1 LGAEAA
7 EIGVSY
13 MESLMRI
20 LAGGAGLL
28 CLALGFLLYENEE
41 GKIQS
46 TLENFWVSLDDQQ
59 RLALSRHRAFLRK
72 VALLTNIALDRV
84 FGERLIG
91 VQSIGVSL
99 CLFAAALFW
108 VSEWTWALF
117 SGSLGKQIYTPLFLL
132 AAFLPSIARRLR
144 HITFGIGLASYFPL
158 MSQLTGESFDLAD
171 YFRPDLMGY
180 FLLHFYLPALAS
192 AVLFLALARQIVR
205 LFGGAKYM
213 SAITYSISLFVLLLI
228 ALCADFALM
237 GLLYAP
243 AVFLGNLALLFV
255 PLAFCLLVLSL
266 LVHKL
271 AWPLPVRAMYALQ
284 RYQIVRRKALMRT
297 AGLSLV
303 SISTLSSVSFEAIKN
318 FFLTS
323 LKGS

>member
-1 LGAEAA
+1 
-7 EIGVSY
+7 
-13 MESLMRI
+13 MENLVRI

-72 VALLTNIALDRV
+72 AALLTGLALDRV

-108 VSEWTWALF
+108 VSEWAWALF

-144 HITFGIGLASYFPL
+144 HITLGIGLASYFPL

-171 YFRPDLMGY
+171 SFRPDLMGY

-205 LFGGAKYM
+205 LFAGAKYK
-213 SAITYSISLFVLLLI
+213 SALAYSISLFALLLVG
-228 ALCADFALM
+228 LCVDFAVM
-237 GLLYAP
+237 GLYAP
-243 AVFLGNLALLFV
+243 SVFLGNLALLFV
-255 PLAFCLLVLSL
+255 PLTFSLLVLSL

-284 RYQIVRRKALMRT
+284 RYQIVRRKTLMRT

-303 SISTLSSVSFEAIKN
+303 SISTMSSVSLGAIKN
-318 FFLTS
+318 FVLTS
-323 LKGS
+323 FK